1 MKLSRKL
8 YITTEMANELTPIG
22 NPQGKGLVAVVD
34 DFRAFTPKSVF
45 AKTQHQ
51 WLADYFTSILVL
63 NAECAL
69 KPVIN
74 KTYYLYLKDDIWKLS
89 LIEPSAWPADISGIY
104 FAACVL
110 HSDRTWSVMPKD
122 KWQHS
127 KILLA
132 TIEKIQNE
140 FLNSLNNEKPLLEQ
154 LPFFA
159 EHLPYYRRISAN
171 ALARSLKE
179 SLSLK
184 IGNEPSQK
192 LSGLSLLTELD
203 QAKNLL
209 TKS

>member
-1 MKLSRKL
+1 M
-8 YITTEMANELTPIG
+8 TNELTPTG

-34 DFRAFTPKSVF
+34 DFHTFTPQRVF
-45 AKTQHQ
+45 AKSRHQ

-74 KTYYLYLKDDIWKLS
+74 KTYYLYLKNDIWKLS
-89 LIEPSAWPADISGIY
+89 LIEPSAWSTEVSGIY

-110 HSDRTWSVMPKD
+110 HSDRTWSVTPKE
-122 KWQHS
+122 KWQQS
-127 KILLA
+127 KILLD
-132 TIEKIQNE
+132 TIEEIQND
-140 FLNSLNNEKPLLEQ
+140 FLNALNNEKPLLEQ

-171 ALARSLKE
+171 ALARSLQK
-179 SLSLK
+179 SLTLE

-192 LSGLSLLTELD
+192 LTGRSLLTQLD
-203 QAKNLL
+203 HASNLL
-209 TKS
+209 AKP